1 MRIGVAA
8 ISTALFLVTA
18 GCGQNKSAPAPAP
31 NTPAATAPVQ
41 AAPPQP
47 VLPLKIAA
55 NAGKLTLSGTV
66 QSEEQRKQ
74 LMQDATGVYGAGNV
88 TDALNVDP
96 GAPNPAW
103 LEQASTLFAWLKL
116 GNPLAISGDASYLT
130 LEGAVRTAAEKTER
144 GQWANNFFGNTVTV
158 TNTLQVQPAK

>member
-31 NTPAATAPVQ
+31 NTPAATAAVQ
-41 AAPPQP
+41 AAPQP